1 MDDQARIALIRRG
14 NELFNNGDL
23 KNSLKI
29 FLSTNYN
36 DGIIRVADVL
46 YFDKKDKISAV
57 KLYKRANH
65 KKVLD
70 DFAEKAAAVI
80 RTLLQE
86 DKRAEEEEKLAR
98 EFEQKLEKSGQKIE
112 KWEPVVLSADQI
124 AGIKEIGGPKKDEG
138 KNKINGDKK

>member
-1 MDDQARIALIRRG
+1 MKVDDQARIALIRRG

-80 RTLLQE
+80 RTLLNE
-86 DKRAEEEEKLAR
+86 DKRIEEENTLAKA
-98 EFEQKLEKSGQKIE
+98 FAQKME

-124 AGIKEIGGPKKDEG
+124 AGIHEVGAKKEEPENKK
-138 KNKINGDKK
+138 NGDKK